1 MKHLF
6 IVNPIAGG
14 VEIYLDNDEKAA
26 TMTAFVN
33 ELKAKGW
40 KQSPEQQYAFE
51 GANDHYVYIIPTRDG
66 ILTIHS
72 FDKLNAKKLFKNA
85 EDYSSE
91 YIITV
96 SLSTKKTTAEIEGS
110 EFGAG

>member
-1 MKHLF
+1 
-6 IVNPIAGG
+6 
-14 VEIYLDNDEKAA
+14 
-26 TMTAFVN
+26 MTAFVN

-51 GANDHYVYIIPTRDG
+51 GANNQYVYIIPTRDG

-72 FDKLNAKKLFKNA
+72 FAKLNAEKLFKNA
-85 EDYSSE
+85 EDYSAE
-91 YIITV
+91 YIIKV
-96 SLSTKKTTAEIEGS
+96 SLSANKTAAGIEGS